1 MSLQVLQLRGHHI
14 PHKDIKYQPSS
25 ISFLVLMEQREETA
39 VISKPALN
47 RGLRHC
53 ALMSCYHPDWRA
65 EVFQD
70 ISQQL
75 HCKVNDLFIARAHA
89 APG

>member
-1 MSLQVLQLRGHHI
+1 MSLQVLQLWGH
-14 PHKDIKYQPSS
+14 PIKYQPSS
-25 ISFLVLMEQREETA
+25 ISFLVLMEQKEETA
-39 VISKPALN
+39 VISKPSLN
-47 RGLRHC
+47 RGLRYC

-75 HCKVNDLFIARAHA
+75 HCKVNDLFIARAHTDS
-89 APG
+89 G

>member
-14 PHKDIKYQPSS
+14 LHKDIKYQPSS
-25 ISFLVLMEQREETA
+25 ISFLLLMAQKEETA
-39 VISKPALN
+39 VISKPSLK
-47 RGLRHC
+47 RGLRYC

-75 HCKVNDLFIARAHA
+75 HCKVYDLFIARAHTDS
-89 APG
+89 G